1 MKESKPEQPQ
11 KDDEI
16 EISNLDSSLSSPSR
30 KPRFAP
36 RQCMLIVILLNAL
49 LILVLVLILINT
61 ASIHELVN
69 SVFVRP
75 TPVPSPV
82 ITRWP
87 SSVLFPTFPANARL
101 GLPGCLPPSPLD
113 PSNAG
118 IPEAPGTTPARDLW
132 ALFLGGIPVVTNNE
146 NKIALRIGDHFQEP
160 PHVVAIGPG
169 GQHLPPISFDE
180 HGGSSWNRPGVEW
193 GAVFIFPVKGCWD
206 VHVTS
211 GTTVGDVWI
220 VVS

>member
-1 MKESKPEQPQ
+1 MKEHEPEQPQ
-11 KDDEI
+11 KDSEVEI
-16 EISNLDSSLSSPSR
+16 GNLDPSPPSPAR
-30 KPRFAP
+30 KPRFSP
-36 RQCMLIVILLNAL
+36 RRRMLFIILLNSL
-49 LILVLVLILINT
+49 LILALVLILVNT
-61 ASIHELVN
+61 ASVRELVS
-69 SVFVRP
+69 SVFVHP

-82 ITRWP
+82 VTRGP

-101 GLPGCLPPSPLD
+101 GGPGCLPPSPLD

-132 ALFLGGIPVVTNNE
+132 ALFLSGIPVAKNE
-146 NKIALRIGDHFQEP
+146 NKIALRVGVHFQEP
-160 PHVVAIGPG
+160 PHVVEIGPD
-169 GQHLPPISFDE
+169 GQHISPLSFDE
-180 HGGSSWNRPGVEW
+180 HESSSWNRPGVEW

-206 VHVTS
+206 VHVTG

>member
-49 LILVLVLILINT
+49 LILALVLILINT

-118 IPEAPGTTPARDLW
+118 IPER
-132 ALFLGGIPVVTNNE
+132 
-146 NKIALRIGDHFQEP
+146 Q
-160 PHVVAIGPG
+160 
-169 GQHLPPISFDE
+169 GQLPPE
-180 HGGSSWNRPGVEW
+180 TCGLSS
-193 GAVFIFPVKGCWD
+193 
-206 VHVTS
+206 
-211 GTTVGDVWI
+211 
-220 VVS
+220 

>member
-1 MKESKPEQPQ
+1 MKESESDQPQ
-11 KDDEI
+11 KDGEI
-16 EISNLDSSLSSPSR
+16 EISDLDSSPSPAR
-30 KPRFAP
+30 KSRFAP
-36 RQCMLIVILLNAL
+36 RQRVLIVILLNCL
-49 LILVLVLILINT
+49 LILALVLILVNT
-61 ASIHELVN
+61 VSVRELVN
-69 SVFVRP
+69 TVFIRP
-75 TPVPSPV
+75 TPVPSPIV
-82 ITRWP
+82 TRGL
-87 SSVLFPTFPANARL
+87 SSVLFPTFPADARL
-101 GLPGCLPPSPLD
+101 GGPGCLPPSPLD

-160 PHVVAIGPG
+160 PHVVGIGPS

-206 VHVTS
+206 IHVTG